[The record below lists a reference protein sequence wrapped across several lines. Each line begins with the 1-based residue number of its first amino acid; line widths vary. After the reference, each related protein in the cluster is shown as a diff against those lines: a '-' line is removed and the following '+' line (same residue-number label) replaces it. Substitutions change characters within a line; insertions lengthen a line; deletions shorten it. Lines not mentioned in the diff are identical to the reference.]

1 MIEKRNFQNVCLNY
15 WMQCIWNGKELT
27 MNRTRSK
34 QIKFR
39 LSDEEYQTMLDKVEK
54 SGKKQQEYLLACALE
69 KPLTNTDG
77 LKQLYPEL
85 KAQGNNLNQIAKK
98 MNEGNMVGYD
108 EFRAD
113 IKEMTSIWQSVKRF
127 LQERD

>member
-1 MIEKRNFQNVCLNY
+1 MLSFVAFLFWFVLYDVSITAREDDDVNV
-15 WMQCIWNGKELT
+15 
-27 MNRTRSK
+27 
-34 QIKFR
+34 
-39 LSDEEYQTMLDKVEK
+39 VEK
-54 SGKKQQEYLLACALE
+54 H
-69 KPLTNTDG
+69 LTNTDG

-113 IKEMTSIWQSVKRF
+113 IKEMTSIWQSVKQF